1 MNYHSF
7 KKNWQPLTNTR
18 RTSVGEEGAEQIATF
33 LANRPTVSENERK
46 THAPRCPCVRKQN
59 TPQHRND
66 MFRMNERCIDCSV

>member
-18 RTSVGEEGAEQIATF
+18 RTSDGEEGAEQIATF

-46 THAPRCPCVRKQN
+46 THAPPAPVFVNKTHHNIVMICL
-59 TPQHRND
+59 
-66 MFRMNERCIDCSV
+66 E